1 MLLLDFNIF
10 AREAGAAR
18 GIAAEPPKREIRS
31 MSAKVMERIARRE
44 RTHKWRSHAVEVREA
59 ARPNH

>member
-44 RTHKWRSHAVEVREA
+44 PPKA
-59 ARPNH
+59 AKRLAQIINKLM